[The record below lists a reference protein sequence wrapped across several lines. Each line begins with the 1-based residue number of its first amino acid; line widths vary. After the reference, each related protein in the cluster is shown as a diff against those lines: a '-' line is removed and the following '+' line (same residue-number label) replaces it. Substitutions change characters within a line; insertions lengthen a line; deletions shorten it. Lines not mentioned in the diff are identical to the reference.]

1 MERLSAGDDFV
12 FRGYSCVSAR
22 RFGCYNCKEGLA
34 STTSKEKLLTTLQ
47 VRDCDKEKDYLAR
60 NVGCVVGE

>member
-1 MERLSAGDDFV
+1 M
-12 FRGYSCVSAR
+12 SAR
-22 RFGCYNCKEGLA
+22 RFGCHNCKEGLV

-60 NVGCVVGE
+60 DVSSAVGE